1 MTQDTPL
8 PELGDPPESPWGQAG
23 EQDRGLESSAAFWDT
38 RIWTTEISDKY
49 ICWCIG
55 HIDMRQNIFCSLT
68 LFISASPSMAQVSGL
83 APGTAWLTWIWLF
96 RGSLIITS
104 IGLFLKYDAYYVT
117 LAMITVG
124 EFTSVYSGS
133 HGENSDTLHS
143 LPPSGEK
150 ILLKFRL
157 FSSAFFLNCDD
168 EFLDLITFFL
178 KLLL

>member
-1 MTQDTPL
+1 M
-8 PELGDPPESPWGQAG
+8 
-23 EQDRGLESSAAFWDT
+23 
-38 RIWTTEISDKY
+38 
-49 ICWCIG
+49 
-55 HIDMRQNIFCSLT
+55 M
-68 LFISASPSMAQVSGL
+68 
-83 APGTAWLTWIWLF
+83 
-96 RGSLIITS
+96 
-104 IGLFLKYDAYYVT
+104 YVNPAT
-117 LAMITVG
+117 ITVG
-124 EFTSVYSGS
+124 EFTSVYFGS